1 MTLPNCKTR
10 RLGRSF
16 VRKWVAKSSISGQIS
31 FSSTLG
37 KGLNLLQ
44 GRLSCLWR
52 SAHVALQSLSL
63 CTKQPKG
70 WTRPEQWLRKTQT
83 LQLGWLPKNHCMRI
97 PFTQTNLVQNLTLDL
112 IASISG
118 CVEEKWRELWRP
130 DRRLLPV
137 TWDCC
142 YPIHGLGKNF
152 IGWVTE
158 RHRNQLVTNPTKLI
172 FKKIPS

>member
-1 MTLPNCKTR
+1 MTSPNCKTR
-10 RLGRSF
+10 RCGQSF
-16 VRKWVAKSSISGQIS
+16 VRRWVAKSSISGQIS

-70 WTRPEQWLRKTQT
+70 RTRPEQWLRKTQT

-118 CVEEKWRELWRP
+118 CVEEKWRELCRQKSHTP
-130 DRRLLPV
+130 AGYVGLLLLSQSHSIQSMDLVRTSSGEWPK
-137 TWDCC
+137 D
-142 YPIHGLGKNF
+142 
-152 IGWVTE
+152 TE
-158 RHRNQLVTNPTKLI
+158 TN
-172 FKKIPS
+172 